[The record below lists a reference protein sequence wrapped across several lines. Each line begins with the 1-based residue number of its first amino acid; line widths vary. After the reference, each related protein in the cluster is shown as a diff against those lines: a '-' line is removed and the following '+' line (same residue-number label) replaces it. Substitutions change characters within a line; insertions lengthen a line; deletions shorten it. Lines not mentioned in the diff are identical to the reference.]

1 MANWRDLRARA
12 ERDLAGIPY
21 VAEPSVEARWLLERV
36 SGYEA
41 AELVASESEPATARA
56 HEHLADMVARRAAG
70 EPLQYVLGA
79 WSFRGLDLFVDP
91 RVLIPRPETEV
102 TADVAIE
109 EALRLGARRGAAN
122 PWVGASTTYTVVDL
136 GTGSGALALALAAEL
151 PDAEVWAT
159 DVSEDA
165 LAVARANLAGAG
177 LPATRVRLVA
187 GSWFDALPRELQRRL
202 RLVVANPPYVAEAER
217 GALPP
222 EVADHEPSDALVS
235 GPTGLEAIDAIVTG
249 APSWLEPGR
258 GALVCELAPHQAHA
272 AVERARAA
280 GFAEA
285 FVRPDLTGRERVLV
299 ARLVG

>member
-1 MANWRDLRARA
+1 VASWRDLRARA

-21 VAEPSVEARWLLERV
+21 VAEPSVEARWLLGRV

-122 PWVGASTTYTVVDL
+122 QWVGA
-136 GTGSGALALALAAEL
+136 GGKRA
-151 PDAEVWAT
+151 
-159 DVSEDA
+159 DV
-165 LAVARANLAGAG
+165 
-177 LPATRVRLVA
+177 
-187 GSWFDALPRELQRRL
+187 
-202 RLVVANPPYVAEAER
+202 
-217 GALPP
+217 
-222 EVADHEPSDALVS
+222 
-235 GPTGLEAIDAIVTG
+235 
-249 APSWLEPGR
+249 
-258 GALVCELAPHQAHA
+258 
-272 AVERARAA
+272 
-280 GFAEA
+280 
-285 FVRPDLTGRERVLV
+285 
-299 ARLVG
+299 